1 MSEAPDRAA
10 NPSNNPSI
18 TANQG
23 RIKGPQDF
31 YGGLVLM
38 GVALFALWASS
49 DLPGSQ
55 GFAFGAG
62 TAPRMFGVLLL
73 ILGAGIAVSGY
84 FIEGEPLQRYGVRG
98 PLFVTAAILF
108 FALTI
113 RSMGLVVTGFISFM
127 IAAYASHE
135 TRFVQAAIV
144 GACLTI
150 GCALLFPY
158 ALGLP
163 LELFPRFL
171 LR

>member
-1 MSEAPDRAA
+1 MSEAPSSAQND
-10 NPSNNPSI
+10 SSVS
-18 TANQG
+18 TS

-31 YGGLVLM
+31 YGGIALM
-38 GVALFALWASS
+38 AIALFALWASS
-49 DLPGSQ
+49 DLPGMQ
-55 GFAFGAG
+55 GFSFGPG

-73 ILGAGIAVSGY
+73 LLGAGVMITGLLTK
-84 FIEGEPLQRYGVRG
+84 GEPLHRYGIRG
-98 PLFVTAAILF
+98 PVFVTLAILF

-113 RSMGLVVTGFISFM
+113 RSMGLVVSGFVSFM
-127 IAAYASHE
+127 IAAYASDE
-135 TRFVQAAIV
+135 TKLVQSAIV
-144 GACLTI
+144 GALLTL